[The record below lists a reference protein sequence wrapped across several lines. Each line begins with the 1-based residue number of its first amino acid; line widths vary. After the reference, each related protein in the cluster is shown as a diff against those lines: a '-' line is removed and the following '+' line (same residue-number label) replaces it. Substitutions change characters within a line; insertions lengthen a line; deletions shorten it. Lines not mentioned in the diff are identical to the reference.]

1 MTGELHESEVT
12 RDAYP
17 IHFDIADLFDGTVRP
32 FDQYQGPYVLTP
44 DGDRLWLCSDDGAIC
59 TIYNDK
65 NDKQSEPFL
74 LDYEDTIEAIN
85 AAQSVT

>member
-1 MTGELHESEVT
+1 MTGEMHESEVT
-12 RDAYP
+12 REAYP
-17 IHFDIADLFDGTVRP
+17 IHFDIADMFGGTVRA

-44 DGDRLWLCSDDGAIC
+44 EGDRLWLSSDDGVIC

-65 NDKQSEPFL
+65 NDKESVPFF
-74 LDYEDTIEAIN
+74 LDYTDTIEAIN